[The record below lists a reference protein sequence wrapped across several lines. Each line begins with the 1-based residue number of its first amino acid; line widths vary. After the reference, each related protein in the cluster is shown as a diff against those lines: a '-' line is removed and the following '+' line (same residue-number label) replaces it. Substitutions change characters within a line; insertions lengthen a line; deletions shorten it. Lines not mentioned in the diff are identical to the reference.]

1 MSHTLDAFSM
11 KLIVGLGNPGEKYE
25 NTRHNLGFDVLSHF
39 LQDSTSVQHTNWS
52 TQQKLKSE
60 IAQLDGTSKIHTNE
74 KIILAK
80 PLTYMN
86 NSGMA
91 VRLIA
96 DYYKIDS
103 SDIWV
108 VYDELDL
115 PVGSLKIRFGGS
127 GAGHHGIESIIDAL
141 GTDKFWRFR
150 LGIGVARNHKELGDH
165 HVRDAADFVLDTF
178 SSGEKGK
185 VRELMKRA
193 QKALCCALE
202 EDLESAMNQYNS
214 K

>member
-1 MSHTLDAFSM
+1 M

-25 NTRHNLGFDVLSHF
+25 STRHNLGFDVVTHF
-39 LQDSTSVQHTNWS
+39 LQYFQAASQARWS
-52 TQQKLKSE
+52 EDKKLKSQ
-60 IAQLDGTSKIHTNE
+60 IAQFDTVQQNGDQE
-74 KIILAK
+74 KVILAK

-91 VRLIA
+91 VKLIV
-96 DYYKIDS
+96 DYYKIDP
-103 SDIWV
+103 SDIWI

-115 PVGSLKIRFGGS
+115 PVGSLKIRNGGS

-150 LGIGVARNHKELGDH
+150 LGIGVSHNHEEMAH
-165 HVRDAADFVLDTF
+165 HRVKDASDFVLETF
-178 SSGEKGK
+178 SHEEAGK
-185 VRELMKRA
+185 VRELIKRA
-193 QKALCCALE
+193 QKALSCALE
-202 EDLESAMNQYNS
+202 DGLDAAMNQYNS